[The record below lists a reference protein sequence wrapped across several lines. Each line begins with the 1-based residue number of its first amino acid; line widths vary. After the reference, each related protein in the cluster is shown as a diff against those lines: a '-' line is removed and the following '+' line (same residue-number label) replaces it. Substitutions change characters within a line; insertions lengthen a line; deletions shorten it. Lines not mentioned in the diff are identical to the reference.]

1 MNAVALWLG
10 WMVIV
15 GAASASI
22 GLALAYIDHR
32 RERAAAELRH
42 RWGRD
47 CAGEWEEVVDL
58 TIRCTACRARH
69 VILTIEA
76 MDAWRREQV
85 LVLAL
90 REATA
95 SGTLDLWRERAA

>member
-1 MNAVALWLG
+1 MSAVALWLG
-10 WMVIV
+10 WMVIF
-15 GAASASI
+15 GAAGGVFGV
-22 GLALAYIDHR
+22 GLAYLETW

-47 CAGEWEEVVDL
+47 CAGEWEEVADL